1 MSHPQIIQGGMGAGV
16 SGWRLARTVSAAG
29 ELGVV
34 SGTGIDVQL
43 ARRLQLGDP
52 EGHMRRALA
61 RFPDQDLVARVLE
74 RYFRPRGLAAGER
87 FADVPRFTIEPRR
100 DLVELTVLA
109 GYVEMLLARDGHPN
123 PVGINF
129 LEKIPLPT
137 LPALYGAMLA
147 GVDYVLVGAGI
158 PLEVPGALDRLA
170 AHQIASLPVHVVG
183 EAPDTAATRVTF
195 DPAIVASGLPELRR
209 PYFLTII
216 SSVSLAQ
223 VMLKRA
229 NGKVDGFV
237 VEAPEAGGHN
247 APPRGPLQLDAA
259 GEPIYGARDVVDLG
273 KLRALGAPFW
283 LAGRR
288 GRPGMLAEA
297 LAEGATG
304 IQVGTAFAFCRESGL
319 DPQLRRAV
327 LDEVAAGRARV
338 FTDPL
343 ASPTGYPFKVVQQ
356 PGTLSDPALAA
367 RRQRDCNLGYL
378 RTIYRRPD
386 GGLGY
391 RCPAEPVSQYVHKG
405 GSEEDAVGRKCLC
418 NGLMANIGLGQSDG
432 DGHREAPLLTAGD
445 DLATL
450 GTFLAAGGPDYG
462 AEDVLRL
469 LRVDPARG
477 EMCHRTLEPAE
488 TALLTATGA

>member
-1 MSHPQIIQGGMGAGV
+1 MGAGV

-34 SGTGIDVQL
+34 SGTGVDVQL

-52 EGHMRRALA
+52 DGQLRSALS
-61 RFPDQDLVARVLE
+61 RFPDQAMAARTLE
-74 RYFRPRGLAAGER
+74 RYFRPQGLAAGER

-109 GYVEMLLARDGHPN
+109 GFVEILLARDGHPN

-147 GVDYVLVGAGI
+147 GVSYVLIGAGI

-170 AHQIASLPVHVVG
+170 AHKPTSLPVHVVG
-183 EAPDTAATRVTF
+183 EGTDAAPTRVHF
-195 DPAIVASGLPELRR
+195 DPAVVDGGLPALRR
-209 PYFLTII
+209 PYFFTII

-229 NGKVDGFV
+229 NGKVDGFI

-247 APPRGPLQLDAA
+247 APPRGPLQLDAS
-259 GEPIYGARDVVDLG
+259 GEPIYGPRDVVDLA

-288 GRPGMLAEA
+288 GRPGMLQEA
-297 LAEGATG
+297 LAEGAAG
-304 IQVGTAFAFCRESGL
+304 IQVGTAFGFCRESGL

-356 PGTLSDPALAA
+356 PRTLSDPAVVA
-367 RRQRDCNLGYL
+367 RRRRDCNLGYL

-391 RCPAEPVSQYVHKG
+391 RCPAEPISQYVQKG
-405 GSEEDAVGRKCLC
+405 GRDEDTIGRKCLC
-418 NGLMANIGLGQSDG
+418 NGLMANIGLGQGDTDG
-432 DGHREAPLLTAGD
+432 QREAPLLTAGD
-445 DLATL
+445 DLVTL
-450 GTFLAAGGPDYG
+450 GTFLAAGGRDYG
-462 AEDVLRL
+462 AEDVVRL
-469 LRVDPARG
+469 LREDPARG
-477 EMCHRTLEPAE
+477 ETFEPRLDA
-488 TALLTATGA
+488 AGAVLATTGV